1 MNSAT
6 SLPVHFRL
14 AGPARPMHQDDTQPL
29 GRYRRYALVSVEA
42 RERGGK
48 RAQCS
53 TGTQNAQAWQIPIV
67 TISSKRGFPRSSG
80 RAGNVFGDKELGKNG
95 AKRVIL

>member
-53 TGTQNAQAWQIPIV
+53 AGTQNAEAWQIPQV
-67 TISSKRGFPRSSG
+67 TISRQRVLPRSSG
-80 RAGNVFGDKELGKNG
+80 RAGNVVGAKELGKHS
-95 AKRVIL
+95 AKRGF